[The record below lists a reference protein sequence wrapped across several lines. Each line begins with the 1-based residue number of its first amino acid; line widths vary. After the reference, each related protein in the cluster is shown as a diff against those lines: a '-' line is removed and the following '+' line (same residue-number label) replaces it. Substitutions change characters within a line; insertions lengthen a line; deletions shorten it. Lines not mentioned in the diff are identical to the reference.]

1 LQATKGN
8 HFIFRRNKIAL
19 PFAGFF
25 FIYNKNKLMEK
36 FAILARVEAKAGKE
50 KEVLEF
56 LKSALPLAEGE
67 PGTVRWYALQ
77 IGPSTFGIFDTF
89 ETEEGRKAH
98 LNGPIA
104 AALMANASALL
115 AKDPVIEMV
124 DLLAVK

>member
-1 LQATKGN
+1 
-8 HFIFRRNKIAL
+8 
-19 PFAGFF
+19 
-25 FIYNKNKLMEK
+25 MEK
-36 FAILARVEAKAGKE
+36 FAILAKVEAKAGKE
-50 KEVLEF
+50 KEVMEF

-67 PGTVRWYALQ
+67 PGTVKWYALQ

-115 AKDPVIEMV
+115 ASDPVIEMV
-124 DLLAVK
+124 NLLASK